1 MIANKH
7 PDRTKDQLSQPKD
20 HVDKKKKKKKKKKE
34 RIESNIYTQINSL

>member
-20 HVDKKKKKKKKKKE
+20 HVDKKKKKKKKE